1 MPVVFYVDPAIMN
14 DPVARNISEI
24 TLSYTF
30 YPVDRAGSGS

>member
-14 DPVARNISEI
+14 DPAANDIEEI

-30 YPVDRAGSGS
+30 YPVDERKKQS